1 MSVLNRI
8 FLVGPM
14 GVGKTTI
21 GHRLSQLL
29 SYEFIDTDAVI
40 EKKTGV
46 KIDRIFEIEG
56 ESGFRKREELVIE
69 EISWCNKI
77 VVATGGGCILSK
89 KNRSALSERGLVL
102 YLTSQIDTLLDRLET
117 DKSRPLLQVEDP
129 RKKLSEIV
137 LARDSLY
144 REIANHVISTDTSP
158 IHQIIKTI
166 SKKIHANQD

>member
-21 GHRLSQLL
+21 GHKLSQLL

-102 YLTSQIDTLLDRLET
+102 YLTSQIDTLLDRLKT

-144 REIANHVISTDTSP
+144 REIANHVISTDTLP
-158 IHQIIKTI
+158 IHQIIQTI

>member
-1 MSVLNRI
+1 LSVLNRI

-29 SYEFIDTDAVI
+29 GYEFIDTDAVI

-77 VVATGGGCILSK
+77 VVATGGG
-89 KNRSALSERGLVL
+89 
-102 YLTSQIDTLLDRLET
+102 
-117 DKSRPLLQVEDP
+117 
-129 RKKLSEIV
+129 
-137 LARDSLY
+137 
-144 REIANHVISTDTSP
+144 
-158 IHQIIKTI
+158 
-166 SKKIHANQD
+166 

>member
-1 MSVLNRI
+1 
-8 FLVGPM
+8 M

-21 GHRLSQLL
+21 GHKLSQLL

-69 EISWCNKI
+69 EVSSNDKI

-102 YLTSQIDTLLDRLET
+102 YLTSQLDTLLDRLKA
-117 DKSRPLLQVEDP
+117 DKTRPLLQVEDP

-144 REIANHVISTDTSP
+144 RDIANHVISTDTLP
-158 IHQIIKTI
+158 IHQIIQTI

>member
-69 EISWCNKI
+69 EISWSDKI

-102 YLTSQIDTLLDRLET
+102 YLTSQIDTLLDRLKT

-158 IHQIIKTI
+158 IHQIIQTI

>member
-8 FLVGPM
+8 FIIGPM

-69 EISWCNKI
+69 EISWSDKI
-77 VVATGGGCILSK
+77 VVATGGGGILSK

-102 YLTSQIDTLLDRLET
+102 YLTSQLDTLLDRLKT

-129 RKKLSEIV
+129 RNKLSEIA

-144 REIANHVISTDTSP
+144 REIANHVISTDTLT
-158 IHQIIKTI
+158 IHQIIQTI

>member
-1 MSVLNRI
+1 M
-8 FLVGPM
+8 
-14 GVGKTTI
+14 
-21 GHRLSQLL
+21 
-29 SYEFIDTDAVI
+29 
-40 EKKTGV
+40 
-46 KIDRIFEIEG
+46 
-56 ESGFRKREELVIE
+56 
-69 EISWCNKI
+69 
-77 VVATGGGCILSK
+77 
-89 KNRSALSERGLVL
+89 L
-102 YLTSQIDTLLDRLET
+102 YLTSQIGTLLDRVKT

>member
-1 MSVLNRI
+1 
-8 FLVGPM
+8 M

-69 EISWCNKI
+69 ETSWCNKI

-102 YLTSQIDTLLDRLET
+102 YLTSQIDTLLDRLKT

-144 REIANHVISTDTSP
+144 REIANHVISTDTLP
-158 IHQIIKTI
+158 IHQIIQTI
-166 SKKIHANQD
+166 SKKIHANQN

>member
-1 MSVLNRI
+1 LSVLNRI
-8 FLVGPM
+8 FIIGPM

-69 EISWCNKI
+69 EISWSDKI

-102 YLTSQIDTLLDRLET
+102 YLTSQLDTLLDRLKT

-144 REIANHVISTDTSP
+144 REIANHVISTDTLT
-158 IHQIIKTI
+158 IHQIIQTI

>member
-1 MSVLNRI
+1 
-8 FLVGPM
+8 M

-21 GHRLSQLL
+21 GHKLSQLL

-102 YLTSQIDTLLDRLET
+102 YLTSQIDTLLDRLKT

-144 REIANHVISTDTSP
+144 REIANHVISTDTLP
-158 IHQIIKTI
+158 IHQIIQTI